1 MFDPLTKKLGGFL
14 FGNFFCCIFVITIT
28 NIMKTIMTRT
38 EIRKEER
45 TFKQEGVNQQYS
57 YTTPESIAWYK
68 EERGNL
74 DWLPSKEG
82 QSIDQH
88 WIKRITQQINSSN
101 IKRAVRLG
109 CFGVFNNDDIKLD
122 DKVRQFI
129 CNKDYHQEVDFEDD
143 GAGKE
148 WVLTYVGDI
157 YHDMDFYPL
166 SVSDILNNEEF
177 MIRWYQRLQNSK
189 QLYFDKHEYYN
200 KVYEPKAWQK
210 TTVETMLGSGKV
222 YHQLG
227 LAPRFGKTLT
237 VLEYF
242 KKKVLK
248 GEYTKDEL
256 WLVAL
261 SKSLSSNT
269 SFIND
274 YNDFGFFKYFNM
286 VEDISLFV
294 DEDKV
299 IEKLK
304 SQLPEGSK
312 VVMVTDEA
320 DFASHTKISTERLSL
335 VNNTFNVVEYIVM
348 TGTGYG
354 KASKIFKGVP
364 LCDINSIY
372 FTYTEMC
379 EIGGDVVKRNI
390 VNVQYDITED
400 FGEGVLNI
408 RQSIN
413 DPAKHKDL
421 AKFVQQWTL
430 CEDTQERVGLQ
441 ETEIVMIF
449 VKPDNKANLKK
460 FVNKFEKMYG
470 NDAVCMVL
478 TGDDSSNREAE
489 KDVKKELSTMRKN
502 KDNRKLVVFSMGM
515 GSRSFSVSKIY
526 RVIELID
533 GDLTSATIQEFSRC
547 LTFEEGKEVADII
560 RIGFTEMGLAEQLY
574 LMENEIPDYGTKSNN
589 KVKRF
594 LSNNSFSKVAILK
607 TGELRKEDLYQEKED
622 LGMFLDSV
630 CRFVDNTN
638 YITTRLIDENMKV
651 DAGIDKFKTTV
662 TKVIDDSV
670 PKSKSI
676 KPNKGTKV
684 LNKLNEKEL
693 RNYVKV
699 TRCIPSYMF
708 LFKYDNVKEFCDSED
723 WGKVM
728 LISNR
733 LFTDNYNSS
742 DEFKGVVDALVRQYQ
757 SKTEEQHQNKVLEYL
772 EMIGL

>member
-1 MFDPLTKKLGGFL
+1 MTTKLT
-14 FGNFFCCIFVITIT
+14 
-28 NIMKTIMTRT
+28 RA
-38 EIRKEER
+38 ERRKEER
-45 TFKQEGVNQQYS
+45 ILKQECVNQQYS

-68 EERGNL
+68 EERGDLN
-74 DWLPSKEG
+74 WLPSKEG

-88 WIKRITQQINSSN
+88 WIARINQQINSSN
-101 IKRAVRLG
+101 IKKAIKLG
-109 CFGVFNNDDIKLD
+109 CFGVFDNDDIKLD
-122 DKVRQFI
+122 NKVRHFI
-129 CNKDYHQEVDFEDD
+129 CDKDFHQEVVFEDD

-157 YHDMDFYPL
+157 YREMGFYPIN
-166 SVSDILNNEEF
+166 VNDILNNEEF
-177 MIRWYQRLQNSK
+177 MILWFQRLQNSK
-189 QLYFDKHEYYN
+189 QSYFEKDEFYK
-200 KVYEPKAWQK
+200 KVYELKPWQK

-256 WLVAL
+256 FLVAL
-261 SKSLSSNT
+261 SKSLSSNA

-274 YNDFGFFKYFNM
+274 FNDFGFFKYFNM

-294 DEDKV
+294 EEDKI

-304 SQLPEGSK
+304 KQLPEGVK

-335 VNNTFNVVEYIVM
+335 VGNTFNVVEHIVM

-354 KASKIFKGVP
+354 KASKIFKGIP
-364 LCDINSIY
+364 LSDINSIY

-379 EIGGDVVKRNI
+379 EMGGDVVKRNF

-400 FGEGVLNI
+400 FGEDVLNI
-408 RQSIN
+408 RQSVN

-421 AKFVQQWTL
+421 AKFVHQWVL
-430 CEDTQERVGLQ
+430 CEDTQERIGLQ
-441 ETEIVMIF
+441 ETKITMVF
-449 VKPDNKANLKK
+449 VKPDNKVNLKK

-470 NDAVCMVL
+470 NDTACMTL

-489 KDVKKELSTMRKN
+489 KDVKKKLSTMRKN
-502 KDNRKLVVFSMGM
+502 NDNRKLVVFSMGM
-515 GSRSFSVSKIY
+515 GSRSFSVSEIY
-526 RVIELID
+526 RVVELID

-560 RIGFTEMGLAEQLY
+560 RIGFTEMRLAEQLY
-574 LMENEIPDYGTKSNN
+574 LMENEIPDYGRGSNK

-594 LSNNSFSKVAILK
+594 LINNSFANVTISN
-607 TGELRKEDLYQEKED
+607 TGEMVKEEFGDQKNDIGE
-622 LGMFLDSV
+622 FLDNI
-630 CRFVDNTN
+630 CKFADNTN
-638 YITTRLIDENMKV
+638 HITTRLIDENIKV
-651 DAGIDKFKTTV
+651 DAGIEKLKSNV
-662 TKVIDDSV
+662 TKVLETSV
-670 PKSKSI
+670 NKTKTIKSI
-676 KPNKGTKV
+676 KELKSLSKMD
-684 LNKLNEKEL
+684 EREL

-699 TRCIPSYMF
+699 MRCIPSIMF
-708 LFKYDNVKEFCDSED
+708 LSGFSNVDEFCNSDGWDNTMS
-723 WGKVM
+723 
-728 LISNR
+728 ISKS
-733 LFTDNYNSS
+733 LFLENYHSS
-742 DEFKGVVDALVRQYQ
+742 DEFKGIVDALVRQ
-757 SKTEEQHQNKVLEYL
+757 SVEKSEDQHMDKVLEY
-772 EMIGL
+772 MGMFG